1 MGSVIAAIAGIL
13 LAGASTYG
21 LVTVTNNASLQSP
34 TTATSTDG
42 SGAVVPNNANVVV
55 YGSN

>member
-1 MGSVIAAIAGIL
+1 VGSVIAAIAGIL

-21 LVTVTNNASLQSP
+21 LVTVTNNAALQSSS
-34 TTATSTDG
+34 TSSSTDG
-42 SGAVVPNNANVVV
+42 SGATVPNNANIVV